1 VIEVFGTG
9 GVYTWVPLEQIATIT
24 MNPPQAPRDVI
35 LRPAHLV
42 LGDGVEGD
50 VLLPGLYP
58 SSHEHADDE
67 VKLGRAT
74 EWLGAAGE
82 VTRGAGG
89 KLFLSGDRTIRL
101 VEMAHVTVTAP
112 AGS

>member
-1 VIEVFGTG
+1 MSF
-9 GVYTWVPLEQIATIT
+9 AT
-24 MNPPQAPRDVI
+24 
-35 LRPAHLV
+35 
-42 LGDGVEGD
+42 GVEGD

-58 SSHEHADDE
+58 SSHEQTDDE

-89 KLFLSGDRTIRL
+89 KLFLSGERTIRF
-101 VEMAHVTVTAP
+101 VEMARITTTVP
-112 AGS
+112 AGN